1 MTFLSGNEVFLK
13 IAAVTLIAA
22 AVLAVLAAAL
32 KWTHDRSR
40 ANRNTLFRRIVL
52 LLFTLAVLISLFR
65 LPDLFSQNDPIPFE
79 PEGIG
84 PYTGS
89 PYTVIN
95 DNKPYFTKEETGSEP
110 YLFFSD
116 LDELGRCGY
125 AMAML
130 EKSMMPKEDR
140 GDIESIRPSGY
151 HNAVYE
157 DLIEDG
163 FLYNRCHLIGFQL
176 CGENANEKNLITGTR
191 YMNVEGMEPFENEV
205 ASCIRRTGKH
215 VLLRV
220 TPVFAEKEL
229 VARGVLMEAYSVED
243 QGQEISFCVFC
254 WNVQSGIEIDYA
266 TGRSRVS
273 TDTH

>member
-1 MTFLSGNEVFLK
+1 MSFLSGNEVFLK

-65 LPDLFSQNDPIPFE
+65 LPDLLSQNHPVPFE

-254 WNVQSGIEIDYA
+254 WNVQPGIEIDYA

-273 TDTH
+273 SDTH